1 VADPGLKIHVVRT
14 LRSWLVLGLLVG
26 GVHGEPSWRSKLF
39 PADWTR
45 GHRDAA
51 GRFLHDFSYAGYRH
65 GEAPLPEL
73 AQARRFAVKADA
85 TGATDAGP
93 AIQAAIDAAEAA
105 GGGVVVLPV
114 GLFRVDDLL
123 TVEASGVVLRG
134 AGPDQSRI
142 RFTRHAQMTDRSHLT
157 LRGDPRAGKEHA
169 LTRDGVPCETTV
181 LVADAKGLSA
191 GDDVDL
197 GFVISEAFVAEHGMT
212 GVWRPFLG
220 RWQPFLRRQ
229 VVAIDRRTDPHRV
242 TLDVP
247 LRYPAK
253 VRDRA
258 SLRVVSGL
266 LTEVGVEH
274 LGLSN
279 AAAPKDAW
287 KNNRVH
293 VLELRGVADAW
304 VRNVASFGEKA
315 HLASGGIVVRNSKRV
330 TVADCRMERAQHRGG
345 GGNGYLFE
353 VRQSSEVLFRD
364 CAARLGRHN
373 FIQNWGFGATGC
385 VWLRCDSRE
394 GRAINRVFGRDVT
407 IVGFSEYHHSLATAN
422 LVDSTFLDDGWS
434 AINRGHQSS
443 GAGHTATECV
453 FWNVTGPGLI
463 RSAQYGNGY
472 VIGTGKETKVLAP
485 DGDWVEGRG
494 RAADLT
500 PSSLYE
506 AQFERRTGR
515 RSESHR

>member
-1 VADPGLKIHVVRT
+1 
-14 LRSWLVLGLLVG
+14 
-26 GVHGEPSWRSKLF
+26 
-39 PADWTR
+39 
-45 GHRDAA
+45 
-51 GRFLHDFSYAGYRH
+51 
-65 GEAPLPEL
+65 
-73 AQARRFAVKADA
+73 
-85 TGATDAGP
+85 
-93 AIQAAIDAAEAA
+93 
-105 GGGVVVLPV
+105 
-114 GLFRVDDLL
+114 
-123 TVEASGVVLRG
+123 
-134 AGPDQSRI
+134 
-142 RFTRHAQMTDRSHLT
+142 MTNRSHLT
-157 LRGDPRAGKEHA
+157 LRGTPRRGAEHA
-169 LTRDGVPCETTV
+169 LARDGVPFATTV
-181 LVADAKGLSA
+181 YVADATGLKA

-197 GFVISEAFVAEHGMT
+197 GFVISDAFVAEHGMT
-212 GVWRPFLG
+212 GVWRPFVG
-220 RWQPFLRRQ
+220 SWQPFFRRA
-229 VVAIDRRTDPHRV
+229 VVAVDTRAVPHRV

-247 LRYPAK
+247 LRYPTK
-253 VRDRA
+253 LRDGA

-266 LTEVGVEH
+266 LAQVGVED

-279 AAAPKDAW
+279 AAAGKDAW

-293 VLELRGVADAW
+293 VLELTGVADAW
-304 VRNVASFGEKA
+304 VRNVRSFGDAA
-315 HLASGGIVVRNSKRV
+315 HLASGGILVTHSKRV

-385 VWLRCDSRE
+385 VWLRCESRE
-394 GRAINRVFGRDVT
+394 GRAINRVLGRDVT

-443 GAGHTATECV
+443 GAGHTSTECV
-453 FWNVTGPGLI
+453 FWRVTGPGLI

-472 VIGTGKETKVLAP
+472 VVGTGPETKVYAP
-485 DGDWVEGRG
+485 DGDFVEGAG
-494 RAADLT
+494 RAADLV

-515 RSESHR
+515 RPESHRPRGPGR